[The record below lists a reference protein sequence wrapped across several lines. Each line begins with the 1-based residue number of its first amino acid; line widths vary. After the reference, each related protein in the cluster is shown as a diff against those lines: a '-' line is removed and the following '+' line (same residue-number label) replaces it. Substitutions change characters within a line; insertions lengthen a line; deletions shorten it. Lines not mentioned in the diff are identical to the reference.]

1 MYGDAKNSGAP
12 TGNRNGRYR
21 TGQYTQEM
29 VELRRMVMRLLRAAA
44 EVVEKS

>member
-1 MYGDAKNSGAP
+1 MHGGAKGSGAP

-29 VELRRMVMRLLRAAA
+29 VELRRMVMRMLRAAA
-44 EVVEKS
+44 ELT